1 MGHILEKLV
10 VGNKGEK
17 ENSGCGGGR
26 GRTKETL
33 EDEHWWRSNQSDKH
47 RKQRQ

>member
-1 MGHILEKLV
+1 
-10 VGNKGEK
+10 VGCRLQWIKVRK
-17 ENSGCGGGR
+17 TIVAVGR
-26 GRTKETL
+26 EGRTKETNL